1 MKIKISIVI
10 LLVMMV
16 SVPCWSAVIIGHV
29 SGSNGTSSTGLLAN
43 ADIFL
48 DGTPFISRSDAQGNY
63 QLENVPYGAY
73 WLYCYHK
80 GFWGVQISVRVYADT
95 VLRDMCLL
103 PDIPQ
108 GSCWEPIVKFAG
120 KVTDTQ
126 SGNII
131 PNVFL
136 RTANHIGCGKYVTWA
151 DSFGVYNWKLSV
163 DPESLTIWAPGYQSL
178 HMVVQAYPPDPGVI
192 KHEQDF
198 ALSPITNKRAFSDTA
213 LMPSSLLADGYL
225 RYSLADSVL
234 PGPHCFLHVQ
244 VMDEME
250 NKPLPFAYIWVHE
263 LRQGARTNQEGS
275 FLIGPIEPGTYTV
288 TPMKYDYFVP
298 NNYKNFTIDVSAPK
312 SSDAVSTAKLV
323 LWMIQQP

>member
-1 MKIKISIVI
+1 M
-10 LLVMMV
+10 LVNRDSRLCQRFGWNV
-16 SVPCWSAVIIGHV
+16 LHGFAG
-29 SGSNGTSSTGLLAN
+29 N

-48 DGTPFISRSDAQGNY
+48 DGTPFISRSDSQGHY
-63 QLENVPYGAY
+63 QLENVPHGAY

-95 VLRDMCLL
+95 IRRDMCLL

-120 KVTDTQ
+120 KVIDTRN
-126 SGNII
+126 GNII

-136 RTANHIGCGKYVTWA
+136 RTANHVGCGMYVTWA
-151 DSFGVYNWKLSV
+151 DSIGVYHWKLSV
-163 DPESLTIWAPGYQSL
+163 DPESVTVWAPGCQSL

-192 KHEQDF
+192 IHEQDF
-198 ALSPITNKRAFSDTA
+198 VLSPITNKRAFPDTA
-213 LMPSSLLADGYL
+213 KASSSLLPDGFL
-225 RYSLADSVL
+225 RYSVADSES
-234 PGPHCFLHVQ
+234 PGPHCFLDIQ
-244 VMDEME
+244 VMDETE

-263 LRQGARTNQEGS
+263 LRQGARTGQYGT

-298 NNYKNFTIDVSAPK
+298 REYERLTVDVPAPK
-312 SSDAVSTAKLV
+312 SRNAISSTKLV
-323 LWMIQQP
+323 LMMVQQP